1 MMTEVQSHSIHG
13 TRLRFL
19 ALAVCSAVTFF
30 SCSKEGFDI
39 ESTTIHTPTP
49 DTLYVVDCP
58 NLWLNV
64 GDTCESHIFNL
75 MGVVSDDCTC
85 DVDFSIASE
94 EFISITI
101 ENETSDTKSVEV
113 TSSHPNMR
121 GECCIQLTS
130 GSSTTGIYAFPTG
143 TTNVLVEIAF
153 DCGNGLEAAQAHLFN
168 SGGIHGSSADFV
180 IACPN

>member
-1 MMTEVQSHSIHG
+1 MTEVQLHSFYR

-19 ALAVCSAVTFF
+19 AFAVCSVVSLF

-39 ESTTIHTPTP
+39 ESTTIHTPPP
-49 DTLYVVDCP
+49 DTLYVVDCL

-75 MGVVSDDCTC
+75 PGVVSDDCTC
-85 DVDFSIASE
+85 DVDFANASE

-101 ENETSDTKSVEV
+101 ENETSVTKDVAV
-113 TSSHPNMR
+113 TSTHPLMQ

-130 GSSTTGIYAFPTG
+130 GSSATGIYTFPTG
-143 TTNVLVEIAF
+143 TNNVIVGIAF
-153 DCGNGLEAAQAHLFN
+153 DCENGQEAAQAHLFN
-168 SGGIHGSSADFV
+168 SEGIHGSSADFV